1 MSKEELS
8 SLREE
13 IFKEIHNVE
22 NNMNLKVLKH
32 FQENEDNNKIFIEKF
47 NSLYH
52 KSQTLSDSISSQ
64 VVNLDKIK
72 EFDNF
77 RNKIDNIIITHEIR
91 INNNRED
98 IKNMEFKYD
107 KEISENLKVPGF
119 VGPSCK
125 FKNISNYLS
134 FNIDEVSKLKNE
146 NESFKK
152 EIKDIKKKLDEI
164 IRTVLNLVDNTNI
177 KMVQYVDT
185 KSKIIN
191 QMMDERFKEMS
202 DKIVD
207 FKSLLLTQK
216 NAEDLQAHLIKEM
229 QNNNYTKEEVDNKL
243 NDIVKN
249 FGANFEDFKINCEKD
264 YNILIKKS
272 TEKFDK
278 DNNEINKSI
287 KEIKQKIKQL
297 SEMNMRFVQR
307 ERMKTNIYNSKGNL
321 INNNSN
327 SNNIFSQNSEN
338 HNNAPKIKIKE
349 EENKII
355 YRNTGHR
362 KSIDLTNDLKY
373 RNNFENK
380 INELKGDQEKK
391 NSIILNNENINM
403 KEAISSENSPRFKT
417 KFFSNSSLIKVKEKN
432 EIGLIFLKSE
442 ENKNTI
448 SKGDSDNEN
457 GNKNGNDNGNVVE
470 EFNLSINPNNA
481 SNSKIGAIEKENF
494 NNNKINNNILSPNP
508 YNMKSKSLI
517 NNKAN
522 KSENKNRNHLLLLK
536 SENKKTKN
544 NESKNNKDTIE
555 EMKNIKLQNH
565 SKSKKNVSDF
575 LSFGM
580 NNQNQKSVLV
590 SLENEKTH
598 KYNNN
603 PIVETMKENNYIKN
617 NLNDKINSINTKN
630 IKPQKGLSI
639 HQLANIGFEE
649 REKKIFSSIG
659 SLSPRSTSR
668 KNKHNK
674 TITPI
679 IKNIF
684 KQTIQTNTKNSK
696 ILQDISSEVPI
707 KINQAFGRTGYSYY
721 DKKEEGINNLIDK
734 GINNKMKSF
743 INKSSDIRFKLYP
756 AAKIKVYSEI

>member
-297 SEMNMRFVQR
+297 SEKNMRFVQR

-327 SNNIFSQNSEN
+327 ANNIFSQNSEN

-373 RNNFENK
+373 INNFENK

-481 SNSKIGAIEKENF
+481 SNSKIGVIEKENF
-494 NNNKINNNILSPNP
+494 NNNKINNNVLSPNP

-580 NNQNQKSVLV
+580 NNQNQKSILV

-659 SLSPRSTSR
+659 SLSPRSSSR

-734 GINNKMKSF
+734 GISNKMKSF
-743 INKSSDIRFKLYP
+743 NNKSSDFRFKLYP
-756 AAKIKVYSEI
+756 AAKIKVFSEM